1 VTGTPD
7 STNLSVIQ
15 FNMKIVLA
23 TGNKGKL
30 AEFQHLLESLPF
42 DILPQSDFEVPEAV
56 EDGLSFVENA
66 LIKARHASRLTDL
79 PAIAD
84 DSGLEVDALNGA
96 PGIYSSRFSG
106 ENATDRQN
114 NLRLLSLL
122 QEVPREQRTARF
134 HCLLV
139 FLRHAEDP
147 TPLICQG
154 TWEGLIGFTPE
165 GDNGFGYDPL
175 FYIPELGC
183 SSAQLGKEEKN
194 RISHRA
200 KAMAL
205 LQERLVSLYN
215 P

>member
-1 VTGTPD
+1 
-7 STNLSVIQ
+7 
-15 FNMKIVLA
+15 MKIVLA

-139 FLRHAEDP
+139 YLRHAEDP

-183 SSAQLGKEEKN
+183 TSAQLGKEEKN

>member
-1 VTGTPD
+1 
-7 STNLSVIQ
+7 
-15 FNMKIVLA
+15 MKIVLA

-30 AEFQHLLESLPF
+30 TEFQHLLELLPF
-42 DILPQSDFEVPEAV
+42 DILPQSDFEIPEAV

-106 ENATDRQN
+106 ENATDQQN

-139 FLRHAEDP
+139 YLRHAEDP

-154 TWEGLIGFTPE
+154 TWEGLIGFIPE

-183 SSAQLGKEEKN
+183 TSAQLGKEEKN

>member
-1 VTGTPD
+1 
-7 STNLSVIQ
+7 
-15 FNMKIVLA
+15 MKIVLA

-66 LIKARHASRLTDL
+66 LIKARHASHLTDL

-175 FYIPELGC
+175 FYIPELDC

>member
-1 VTGTPD
+1 
-7 STNLSVIQ
+7 
-15 FNMKIVLA
+15 MKIVLA

-30 AEFQHLLESLPF
+30 TEFQHLLELLPF
-42 DILPQSDFEVPEAV
+42 DILPQSDFEIPEAV

-106 ENATDRQN
+106 ENATDQQN

-139 FLRHAEDP
+139 YLRHAKDP

-175 FYIPELGC
+175 FYIPELDC
-183 SSAQLGKEEKN
+183 TSAQLGKEKKN

-215 P
+215 S

>member
-1 VTGTPD
+1 
-7 STNLSVIQ
+7 
-15 FNMKIVLA
+15 MKIVLA

-30 AEFQHLLESLPF
+30 TEFQHLLELLPF
-42 DILPQSDFEVPEAV
+42 DILPQSDFEIPEAV

-106 ENATDRQN
+106 ENATDQQN

-175 FYIPELGC
+175 FYIPEMGC
-183 SSAQLGKEEKN
+183 TSAQLGKEEKN

>member
-1 VTGTPD
+1 
-7 STNLSVIQ
+7 
-15 FNMKIVLA
+15 MKIVLA

>member
-1 VTGTPD
+1 
-7 STNLSVIQ
+7 
-15 FNMKIVLA
+15 MKIVLA

-42 DILPQSDFEVPEAV
+42 DILPQSDFEVSEAI
-56 EDGLSFVENA
+56 ENGLSFVENA
-66 LIKARHASRLTDL
+66 LIKARHAAYLTDL
-79 PAIAD
+79 PTIAD

-106 ENATDRQN
+106 ENATDEQN

-139 FLRHAEDP
+139 YLRHAEDP

-183 SSAQLGKEEKN
+183 TSAQLGKEEKN

>member
-1 VTGTPD
+1 
-7 STNLSVIQ
+7 
-15 FNMKIVLA
+15 MKIVLA

-42 DILPQSDFEVPEAV
+42 DVLPQSDFEVSEAI
-56 EDGLSFVENA
+56 ENGLSFVENA
-66 LIKARHASRLTDL
+66 LIKARHAAYLTDL

-106 ENATDRQN
+106 ENATDEQN

-139 FLRHAEDP
+139 YLRHAEDP

-183 SSAQLGKEEKN
+183 TSAQLGKEEKN

>member
-1 VTGTPD
+1 
-7 STNLSVIQ
+7 
-15 FNMKIVLA
+15 MKIVLA

-42 DILPQSDFEVPEAV
+42 DILPQSDFEVSEAI
-56 EDGLSFVENA
+56 ENGLSFVENA
-66 LIKARHASRLTDL
+66 LIKARHAAYLTDL

-106 ENATDRQN
+106 ENATDEQN

-183 SSAQLGKEEKN
+183 TSAQLGKEEKN

>member
-1 VTGTPD
+1 
-7 STNLSVIQ
+7 
-15 FNMKIVLA
+15 MKIVLA

-114 NLRLLSLL
+114 NLWLLSLL

>member
-1 VTGTPD
+1 
-7 STNLSVIQ
+7 
-15 FNMKIVLA
+15 MKIVLA

-66 LIKARHASRLTDL
+66 LIKARHAAHLTAL

-106 ENATDRQN
+106 ENATDQQN

-175 FYIPELGC
+175 FYIPEMGC
-183 SSAQLGKEEKN
+183 TSAQLGKEEKN

>member
-1 VTGTPD
+1 
-7 STNLSVIQ
+7 
-15 FNMKIVLA
+15 MKIVLA

-42 DILPQSDFEVPEAV
+42 DILPQSDFEVSEAI
-56 EDGLSFVENA
+56 ENGLSFVENA
-66 LIKARHASRLTDL
+66 LIKARHAAYLTDL

-106 ENATDRQN
+106 ENATDEQN

-139 FLRHAEDP
+139 YLRHAEDP

-183 SSAQLGKEEKN
+183 TSAQLGKEEKN

-200 KAMAL
+200 RAMVL

>member
-1 VTGTPD
+1 
-7 STNLSVIQ
+7 
-15 FNMKIVLA
+15 MKIVLA

-66 LIKARHASRLTDL
+66 LIKARHAAHLTAL

-106 ENATDRQN
+106 ENATDQQN

-175 FYIPELGC
+175 FYIPELGRT
-183 SSAQLGKEEKN
+183 SAQLGKEEKN

-200 KAMAL
+200 RAMAL

>member
-1 VTGTPD
+1 
-7 STNLSVIQ
+7 
-15 FNMKIVLA
+15 
-23 TGNKGKL
+23 
-30 AEFQHLLESLPF
+30 
-42 DILPQSDFEVPEAV
+42 
-56 EDGLSFVENA
+56 
-66 LIKARHASRLTDL
+66 
-79 PAIAD
+79 
-84 DSGLEVDALNGA
+84 
-96 PGIYSSRFSG
+96 
-106 ENATDRQN
+106 
-114 NLRLLSLL
+114 LLSLL

>member
-1 VTGTPD
+1 
-7 STNLSVIQ
+7 
-15 FNMKIVLA
+15 MKIVLA

-139 FLRHAEDP
+139 YLRHAKDP

-215 P
+215 S

>member
-1 VTGTPD
+1 
-7 STNLSVIQ
+7 
-15 FNMKIVLA
+15 MKIVLA

-66 LIKARHASRLTDL
+66 LIKARHASQLTEL

-106 ENATDRQN
+106 KNATDQQN

-154 TWEGLIGFTPE
+154 TWEGLIGFAPE

-175 FYIPELGC
+175 FYIPELDC
-183 SSAQLGKEEKN
+183 TSAQLGKDEKN

>member
-1 VTGTPD
+1 
-7 STNLSVIQ
+7 
-15 FNMKIVLA
+15 MKIVLA

-42 DILPQSDFEVPEAV
+42 DILPQSDFEVSEAI
-56 EDGLSFVENA
+56 ENGLSFVENA
-66 LIKARHASRLTDL
+66 LIKARHAAYLTDL

-106 ENATDRQN
+106 ENATDEQN

-139 FLRHAEDP
+139 YLRHAEDP

-183 SSAQLGKEEKN
+183 TSAQLGKEEKN